1 MLPGVIIMGTAVI
14 VSAAVGLVL
23 QEVGLR
29 RRHHR
34 TMVRTDLWQH
44 TRPLTVHR
52 RRRRVS

>member
-1 MLPGVIIMGTAVI
+1 MMLGVIIMSISVLL
-14 VSAAVGLVL
+14 SAALGLVL

-44 TRPLTVHR
+44 TRPLTVIR
-52 RRRRVS
+52 RRGRAS